1 MRFGILDNSRIFVTF
16 DANECTK
23 YSFKQQSFLWLCVSY
38 CLYDIRLS
46 LPVGLLQKCDSGSL
60 ARMGGGSLSLFTNFK
75 FHSTMPTNLK
85 FANDAQGVDNARTSP
100 RKREIPSLSLKR
112 QLKYL
117 KAMIRTERNNKLR
130 AYSFILD
137 NCIFDCYSH
146 YCMTTLP
153 DSIPDEFIEIM
164 DIMSLKTDPTL
175 LKNDAL
181 WKS

>member
-85 FANDAQGVDNARTSP
+85 FANDAQGV
-100 RKREIPSLSLKR
+100 I
-112 QLKYL
+112 
-117 KAMIRTERNNKLR
+117 M
-130 AYSFILD
+130 
-137 NCIFDCYSH
+137 H
-146 YCMTTLP
+146 VLP
-153 DSIPDEFIEIM
+153 HE
-164 DIMSLKTDPTL
+164 KG
-175 LKNDAL
+175 
-181 WKS
+181 KSRL

>member
-85 FANDAQGVDNARTSP
+85 FANDAQGVD
-100 RKREIPSLSLKR
+100 LKR
-112 QLKYL
+112 QLKHL

-164 DIMSLKTDPTL
+164 DIMSLKTDPPY
-175 LKNDAL
+175 
-181 WKS
+181 